1 MEFIQW
7 QESLS
12 VGVKAFDSEHRQ
24 LIDQINKLSQ
34 SLRVGA
40 GGRTM
45 GIILDSLVS
54 YTAIHFAHEE
64 EYMRLYE
71 YPCYE
76 EHKLEHEALTAQVAE
91 YKERLASGKTS
102 FSIELLIFL
111 SDWLTNHIMKTD
123 KRYME
128 FFRLKGV

>member
-71 YPCYE
+71 YPGYE
-76 EHKLEHEALTAQVAE
+76 AHKLEHEALTAQVAE

-102 FSIELLIFL
+102 FSI
-111 SDWLTNHIMKTD
+111 
-123 KRYME
+123 
-128 FFRLKGV
+128 